1 MRLDPRTKLLM
12 LAVFS
17 IVMIDG
23 DTEGINFFLKPALAV
38 LPLILL
44 LLNGKKKAA
53 LGYLT
58 VFVLSWTGNLLLVPQ
73 VHGGLKM
80 LVSLVTQ
87 LGTRWFPSG
96 MLGYYLIT
104 TTQVSEFVAAMQKMH
119 VSEKIIIPF
128 SVMFRFFPT
137 VSEEASAI
145 SCAMRMRG
153 IGLKGV
159 TRNPAAVLE
168 YRLVPLM
175 ISVVNIGNEL
185 SAAALTRGL
194 GNMKKRTSAC
204 RIGFG
209 AADFLFAAIVV
220 GGLAVFIIF

>member
-23 DTEGINFFLKPALAV
+23 DTEGVNFYLKPALAV

-44 LLNGKKKAA
+44 LVSNRRKAA
-53 LGYLT
+53 FGYLV
-58 VFVLSWTGNLLLVPQ
+58 VFLLSWFGNLLLVPQ

-80 LVSLVTQ
+80 LFSLIFQ

-96 MLGYYLIT
+96 MLGYYLIS

-153 IGLKGV
+153 IGLKGLS
-159 TRNPAAVLE
+159 RNPGAVLE

-204 RIGFG
+204 TIGFG
-209 AADFLFAAIVV
+209 AADVLFAAVV
-220 GGLAVFIIF
+220 IGGLVVFIIF